1 MEQAAGRGGRPLG
14 QQRQEQVLDRDVLV
28 LEPVRFLL
36 GRVKQAGQ
44 PLRDADL
51 SRAHARAADPRPPR
65 ELGLQRRPQPV
76 RIGAGLAQQPGDDA
90 LGLVEQGEQQVLA
103 VDLGVPE
110 AERLGLR
117 VVERFG

>member
-1 MEQAAGRGGRPLG
+1 
-14 QQRQEQVLDRDVLV
+14 VLDRDVLV
-28 LEPVRFLL
+28 LEPVRLLL

-51 SRAHARAADPRPPR
+51 SRAHARAAAPRPPR
-65 ELGLQRRPQPV
+65 QLGLHGRPQPV
-76 RIGAGLAQQPGDDA
+76 RIAAGLAEQPGDDT

-117 VVERFG
+117 VV